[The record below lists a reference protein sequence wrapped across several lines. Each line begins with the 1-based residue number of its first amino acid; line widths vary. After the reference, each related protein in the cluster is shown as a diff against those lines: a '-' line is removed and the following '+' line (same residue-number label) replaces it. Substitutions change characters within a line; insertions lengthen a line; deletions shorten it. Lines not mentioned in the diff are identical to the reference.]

1 MDVGTAHN
9 SSDNIF
15 GFFINKTMQIRLKM
29 RHLLAFRYTIVE
41 LTVLETCLLGAFV
54 FCLLVQLYFSL
65 LVHLKLASVKI
76 DSIPESALHPISVV
90 ICARNE
96 VSNLEKY
103 LPEILAQD
111 YPDFEVVVVNDRSW
125 DGTAD
130 LLEHFLK
137 KYDKLK
143 VVTVADGEK
152 FIAGK
157 KFAVTMGIKAAAYE
171 WLVFTDA
178 DCFPSSPNWLRGMQQ
193 PSDTNTEIILGY
205 SPYLKKNNLLNC
217 IIRLET
223 FFTAVNYLSFAL
235 KGIPYMG
242 VGRNLAYKKS
252 LFFKSKGFAAHM
264 HIPSGDDDLFVNAN
278 AKAGNTEIRFHKDT
292 HMWSEPKTSFITYLR
307 QKKRHYG
314 AGKLYQT
321 KHRFILSIQYI
332 FQLLFYLFGAAVL
345 CFSDTLY
352 MGLGIFALSILVRS
366 LVYTRLL
373 NRLNYGELKWWFWIL
388 ELVLAI
394 FLVINAVVSI
404 FVKKVQWK

>member
-1 MDVGTAHN
+1 
-9 SSDNIF
+9 
-15 GFFINKTMQIRLKM
+15 M
-29 RHLLAFRYTIVE
+29 RDLLAFRYTIVE
-41 LTVLETCLLGAFV
+41 LTLLETCLLGAFV
-54 FCLLVQLYFSL
+54 FCLLIQLYFSVF
-65 LVHLKLASVKI
+65 VHLKLASVKI
-76 DSIPESALHPISVV
+76 DSISDSALNPISVI

-96 VSNLEKY
+96 LKNLEEY
-103 LPEILAQD
+103 LPTILAQD
-111 YPDFEVVVVNDRSW
+111 YPNFEVVVVNDRSW

-130 LLEHFLK
+130 FLK
-137 KYDKLK
+137 EFAKKYEHLK

-157 KFAVTMGIKAAAYE
+157 KFAVTMGIKAAIYE

-193 PSDTNTEIILGY
+193 PIDENTEIILGY
-205 SPYLKKNNLLNC
+205 SPYLKKKSLLNC

-235 KGIPYMG
+235 KGMPYMG
-242 VGRNLAYKKS
+242 VGRNMAYKKS
-252 LFFKSKGFAAHM
+252 LFFKNKGFAAHM

-278 AKAGNTEIRFHKDT
+278 ANKRNTAIQIHKDT
-292 HMWSEPKTSFITYLR
+292 HVWSEAKASFIAYLR

-314 AGKLYQT
+314 AGKLYQG

-332 FQLLFYLFGAAVL
+332 FQLLFYAFGAAVL
-345 CFSDTLY
+345 CFLDTIY
-352 MGLGIFALSILVRS
+352 VGLGVFALSILVRS

-373 NRLNYGELKWWFWIL
+373 NRLNYGELKWWLPIL
-388 ELVLAI
+388 ELVLVI
-394 FLVINAVVSI
+394 FLIINGLVSI